1 MTARELALAIDPRA
15 RRIGRNYRVRCVSHD
30 DHHASLDIAD
40 GANGKL
46 LLIDRSGRCSQRE
59 IIDELRARGL
69 WSSPPAPRRRW
80 SWSEYL
86 ARTRLRPRPWRATA
100 RTRREYLLARLRD
113 DLTIATREIEMLYA
127 RARCELTRDDLLR
140 ELRLALE
147 VRGIDAAGLGA
158 VEAEAAITMYIE
170 NWGARG
176 RNAA

>member
-40 GANGKL
+40 APNGKL
-46 LLIDRSGRCSQRE
+46 LLIDRAGRCSQRE

-69 WSSPPAPRRRW
+69 WSSRPATARRW

-86 ARTRLRPRPWRATA
+86 ARTRLRPRPYRANA

-113 DLTIATREIEMLYA
+113 DLTIATNEIETLYA
-127 RARCELTRDDLLR
+127 RAKCELTRDDLLR
-140 ELRLALE
+140 ELRLAIEVGGIATSSLSARE
-147 VRGIDAAGLGA
+147 IEAAFNLHVRGTD
-158 VEAEAAITMYIE
+158 
-170 NWGARG
+170 
-176 RNAA
+176 NAA